1 MRFVVCCVLF
11 MFLFFRVLYVCVL
24 TCCARRVVVF
34 CMFTRSGMM
43 VYTGICVWHFW
54 YVSMCVW
61 FGMSDQTLCVRVLFG
76 ICCWQ
81 LLSVCVYII
90 IGMCR
95 EEGRAAVQNI
105 VLRLSLS
112 VVFCFSCLVS
122 RAFLWQAVGFVPFFC
137 WCHPLVFVF
146 VLLCWSD
153 DDDDDD
159 CYRTPVGFL

>member
-1 MRFVVCCVLF
+1 MCFVVCCVLF

-112 VVFCFSCLVS
+112 VVFCFSCLVFARILVTS
-122 RAFLWQAVGFVPFFC
+122 CWFC
-137 WCHPLVFVF
+137 S
-146 VLLCWSD
+146 VLLLVPPPRFCF
-153 DDDDDD
+153 
-159 CYRTPVGFL
+159 CVALLK